1 MKKMLALLVVS
12 ACVAGCGTAAK
23 KSELWEHDTIYKN
36 WDHMRFSWGGHKQVS
51 QEEAIQSVQENWWG
65 KETTV
70 SVPAK

>member
-1 MKKMLALLVVS
+1 MKKMLALLVLS

-36 WDHMRFSWGGHKQVS
+36 WDHMKFSWGGDNQVS
-51 QEEAIQSVQENWWG
+51 QEEAMQSVQENWWG

-70 SVPAK
+70 SVPMK

>member
-1 MKKMLALLVVS
+1 MKKMLALLVLS

-23 KSELWEHDTIYKN
+23 KSELWEHDSIYKN
-36 WDHMRFSWGGHKQVS
+36 WDHMKFSWGGHQNVS

-70 SVPAK
+70 RVPGK

>member
-1 MKKMLALLVVS
+1 MKKLLALLVVS

-36 WDHMRFSWGGHKQVS
+36 WDHLSFSWGGHKTVS
-51 QEEAIQSVQENWWG
+51 REEAKKSVEEGWWG

-70 SVPAK
+70 RAPGK